1 MLAGTAASGGPA
13 RARSTASA
21 FSAPVT
27 RKTIRRAARSA
38 GGVSVTPFGLERRGE
53 LVSPARRRAAGERD
67 LLRGAGGVGEELGD
81 AASGSL
87 GVVDHLDLDP
97 ASPHGAPAASS
108 RERSI
113 EASCAPAK
121 AGAPSRG
128 GNHVS
133 SPSPLLSREFAA
145 TWPVADSFRGNL
157 PVPPSPLHSG
167 DGALLTEHPPRA
179 RASAPSLPESR

>member
-1 MLAGTAASGGPA
+1 
-13 RARSTASA
+13 
-21 FSAPVT
+21 
-27 RKTIRRAARSA
+27 
-38 GGVSVTPFGLERRGE
+38 
-53 LVSPARRRAAGERD
+53 VSPTRRRAAGERE
-67 LLRGAGGVGEELGD
+67 LLRGARGVGEQFGD
-81 AASGSL
+81 AMRRGL

-113 EASCAPAK
+113 AASCAPAK

-133 SPSPLLSREFAA
+133 PTSPLLSREFAA

-167 DGALLTEHPPRA
+167 DGAVPTEH
-179 RASAPSLPESR
+179 